1 MKLVDLLKVMPKSQE
16 IVIFQ
21 GFNVRYIGRNI
32 DCQDWDLNR
41 ATVLNMQSNGKNI
54 TIKLV

>member
-1 MKLVDLLKVMPKSQE
+1 MKLVMPKSQE

-41 ATVLNMQSNGKNI
+41 ATVLNMESNGKNI